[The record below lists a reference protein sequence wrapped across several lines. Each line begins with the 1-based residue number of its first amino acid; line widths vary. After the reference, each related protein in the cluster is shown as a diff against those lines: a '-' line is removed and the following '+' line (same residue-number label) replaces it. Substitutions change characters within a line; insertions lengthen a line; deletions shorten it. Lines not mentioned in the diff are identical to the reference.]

1 MGEHYNNLTLKTLF
15 TLKYFL
21 NTSNFIATPPKYL
34 MKVDDDTF
42 VNAPRLWNLL
52 EYDKEWSQIPDLLM
66 GYLMAKPQRNKW
78 ESSLITDILHL
89 GIYFKIHFLKFSA
102 RCSIYLTNEKCLNLT
117 LNNKLRLAVKD
128 QNRKYTNKWIC
139 PEYMYNG
146 KYYPQILSGSGYVM
160 TRSVAKCLYETAL
173 RFPYFHL
180 EDVLITGNQ

>member
-42 VNAPRLWNLL
+42 VNVPRLWNTL
-52 EYDKEWSQIPDLLM
+52 ENSKEWSQIPDLVM
-66 GYLMAKPQRNKW
+66 GYLMEKPQRMVVN
-78 ESSLITDILHL
+78 
-89 GIYFKIHFLKFSA
+89 
-102 RCSIYLTNEKCLNLT
+102 
-117 LNNKLRLAVKD
+117 VKD
-128 QNRKYTNKWIC
+128 SNKKFTNKWVC

-160 TRSVAKCLYETAL
+160 TRSAAECIYNTAL
-173 RFPYFHL
+173 MFPYFHL
-180 EDVLITGNQ
+180 EDVLITGNFILLS